1 MNSVKVFVFKLKG
14 ISGTDPFSS
23 SSNEIISVEFAQL
36 RFPILNLS
44 NSDGKRMAL
53 IGKKRIRLVGTA
65 SLQIS
70 DVQLEDEGWYT
81 CEVTDNTN
89 RMTRSSAYLKI
100 IRKLFFKLT
109 KVLLHF
115 KSCYFLDL

>member
-1 MNSVKVFVFKLKG
+1 ML
-14 ISGTDPFSS
+14 
-23 SSNEIISVEFAQL
+23 L
-36 RFPILNLS
+36 RFAYFPFFFFWIYFSNLL

-70 DVQLEDEGWYT
+70 DVQLGDEGWYT

-89 RMTRSSAYLKI
+89 HMTRSSAYLKI
-100 IRKLFFKLT
+100 LRKLFFKLII
-109 KVLLHF
+109 VLA
-115 KSCYFLDL
+115 

>member
-1 MNSVKVFVFKLKG
+1 MLFAFR
-14 ISGTDPFSS
+14 FSS
-23 SSNEIISVEFAQL
+23 ILKYFFSNL
-36 RFPILNLS
+36 
-44 NSDGKRMAL
+44 DGKRMAL

-89 RMTRSSAYLKI
+89 RMTRSSAYLRI
-100 IRKLFFKLT
+100 IRESFLKLT
-109 KVLLHF
+109 NVLLENHIDF
-115 KSCYFLDL
+115 

>member
-1 MNSVKVFVFKLKG
+1 MPLGYVHLRSYKYNFFLLNYFLKFTKL
-14 ISGTDPFSS
+14 
-23 SSNEIISVEFAQL
+23 
-36 RFPILNLS
+36 
-44 NSDGKRMAL
+44 DGKRVAL

-89 RMTRSSAYLKI
+89 HMTRSSSYLKI
-100 IRKLFFKLT
+100 IRKLLLKLT
-109 KVLLHF
+109 AI
-115 KSCYFLDL
+115 FLQ